1 MNKDILYE
9 TENFVLN
16 YYKKNIPKALV
27 YHNIEHVKTVVR
39 LVEEI
44 GAGSG
49 LNGKDIEIL
58 KIAAWFHD
66 IGHLKIWEGHEKES
80 AIFADEFLSNMN
92 YPKINIKKVIGCISA
107 TKIPH
112 APNNLLEKVICD
124 ADIAHV
130 GFENF
135 FELSDLLKLEME
147 NRKNKKLSAK
157 EWLVKN
163 IAFIENNDFHT
174 DYAKSKFKVIKDA
187 NLLALKNKINNL
199 M

>member
-1 MNKDILYE
+1 MCIRDR
-9 TENFVLN
+9 
-16 YYKKNIPKALV
+16 KNIPKAFE
-27 YHNIEHVKTVVR
+27 YHNIEHVKTIVS

-44 GAGSG
+44 GAESG
-49 LNGKDIEIL
+49 LNKKDIEIL

-80 AIFADEFLSNMN
+80 ASFADDFLSKMN
-92 YPKINIKKVIGCISA
+92 FPKRKVKKVIGCILA

-112 APNNLLEKVICD
+112 TPKNLLEKVICD

-135 FELSDLLKLEME
+135 FELSDLLKLEIE
-147 NRKNKKLSAK
+147 KRKNKKLSTK

-174 DYAKSKFKVIKDA
+174 DYAKSKFELIKSS
-187 NLLALKNKINNL
+187 NLLKLKNKIRNL
-199 M
+199 I